1 MFNSSSHSSKDV
13 IFPRIP
19 CHKACAIRMLSF
31 RQPKNRYGTT
41 STKILQVIM
50 ADLTWHD
57 NIESSDMQTAKEIN
71 GQYNAQIGIGIV
83 ETL

>member
-1 MFNSSSHSSKDV
+1 
-13 IFPRIP
+13 
-19 CHKACAIRMLSF
+19 
-31 RQPKNRYGTT
+31 
-41 STKILQVIM
+41 M

-57 NIESSDMQTAKEIN
+57 NIESSDMQTATEIN